1 MKDPKI
7 SAVIFDMDGLIIDS
21 EPLWK
26 IAEIEIFK
34 EVGFDFTIEM
44 CALTTGMRIDE
55 VVEFWRK
62 KLKWQN
68 FTNIEIVDKIQ
79 NKMIQLIK
87 ENGKLLPGII
97 DALNLLKANDVLIA
111 LASSSSMSLINATVD
126 TLKIREF
133 FNIIHSAENEIA
145 GKPNPSV
152 FLSTAKMLNV
162 QPNKCLVLEDS
173 KAGMLAGIN
182 ANMRTIVVPEKN
194 SNPKWAN
201 QSYKTL
207 KSINEFHLKLLNL

>member
-1 MKDPKI
+1 MKNPKI

-26 IAEIEIFK
+26 IAEIETFK

-62 KLKWQN
+62 RLKWQKFSN
-68 FTNIEIVDKIQ
+68 NEIVDIIQ
-79 NKMIQLIK
+79 NKMIQLILQR
-87 ENGKLLPGII
+87 GKLLPGII
-97 DALNLLKANDVLIA
+97 EALNILKANGVLIA
-111 LASSSSMSLINATVD
+111 LASSSSMSLINTTVD
-126 TLKIREF
+126 SLEIRRF

-145 GKPNPSV
+145 GKPNPAV
-152 FLSTAKMLNV
+152 FLSTAKMLEV

-173 KAGMLAGIN
+173 KAGMNAGIN
-182 ANMRTIVVPEKN
+182 ANMRTVVIPEFGT
-194 SNPKWAN
+194 SPKWTSNAF
-201 QSYKTL
+201 KKL
-207 KSINEFHLKLLNL
+207 KSMLEFNLDLLK

>member
-26 IAEIEIFK
+26 IAEIETFK
-34 EVGFDFTIEM
+34 EVGFEFTIEM

-62 KLKWQN
+62 KLNWQKFSN
-68 FTNIEIVDKIQ
+68 NEIVDTIQ
-79 NKMIQLIK
+79 NKMIQLILQR
-87 ENGKLLPGII
+87 GKLLPGII
-97 DALNLLKANDVLIA
+97 EALNLLKANGVLIA
-111 LASSSSMSLINATVD
+111 LASSSSMSLINTTVD
-126 TLKIREF
+126 SLEIRRF

-145 GKPNPSV
+145 GKPNPAV
-152 FLSTAKMLNV
+152 FLSTAKMLEV

-173 KAGMLAGIN
+173 KAGMNAGLN
-182 ANMRTIVVPEKN
+182 ANMRTVVIPEFGT
-194 SNPKWAN
+194 SPRWAN
-201 QSYKTL
+201 NAFKKLKTMLEFNLDLL
-207 KSINEFHLKLLNL
+207 K

>member
-207 KSINEFHLKLLNL
+207 KSINEFHLNLLNL